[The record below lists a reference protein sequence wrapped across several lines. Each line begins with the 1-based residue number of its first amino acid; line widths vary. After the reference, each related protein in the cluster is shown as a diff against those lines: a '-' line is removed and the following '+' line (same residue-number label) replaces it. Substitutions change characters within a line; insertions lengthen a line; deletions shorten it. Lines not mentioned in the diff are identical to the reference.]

1 MIRGMLIVALIILSV
16 RGEIEQRDVQKD
28 SVEFSKLNT
37 EAFKSKCAANKL
49 ISIKVDEMIL
59 GYACIPPSATL
70 CSLNITCKFD

>member
-1 MIRGMLIVALIILSV
+1 MITLAVIILSV

-37 EAFKSKCAANKL
+37 DAFKSKCTANQL
-49 ISIKVDEMIL
+49 ISIKVDEIIL

-70 CSLNITCKFD
+70 CSLNLTCKSD

>member
-1 MIRGMLIVALIILSV
+1 MITLALIILSV

-37 EAFKSKCAANKL
+37 DAFKSKCTANQL
-49 ISIKVDEMIL
+49 ISIKVDEIIL

-70 CSLNITCKFD
+70 CSLNQTCKFD

>member
-1 MIRGMLIVALIILSV
+1 MITLALIIFSV

-37 EAFKSKCAANKL
+37 DTFKSKCAANQL
-49 ISIKVDEMIL
+49 ISIKVDEIIL

-70 CSLNITCKFD
+70 CSLNHTCKFD